1 MLWALGQAGAPPWLA
16 LTGSG
21 APSARMLVGVLGA
34 DAALYLDVRQYGSVY
49 AVLKSETKV
58 TLTARLVDLRTG
70 DQLWSG
76 EATASS
82 AETKSTSGNPLGM
95 LISALIDQI
104 VDSLS
109 DRSVQIAEIANGRL
123 LYAGRPGGLLHG
135 PRSPRYGADG
145 QP

>member
-1 MLWALGQAGAPPWLA
+1 MTEETFRHNGII
-16 LTGSG
+16 
-21 APSARMLVGVLGA
+21 SAQDAQELPVAKLREIFGA

-82 AETKSTSGNPLGM
+82 AETKSSNSSLVGM
-95 LISALIDQI
+95 LVSALIDQI